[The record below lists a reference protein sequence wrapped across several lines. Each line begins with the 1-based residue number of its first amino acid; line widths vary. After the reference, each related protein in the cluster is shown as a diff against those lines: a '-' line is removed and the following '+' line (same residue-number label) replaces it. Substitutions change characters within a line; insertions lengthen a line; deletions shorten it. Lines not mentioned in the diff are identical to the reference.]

1 MGKGSIDMFKHR
13 FYKSNIVTTIMIIAL
28 LGYCGVMVGL
38 LFFRSR
44 HILDTYH
51 YNIIPF
57 ATIEQLVMHRDHYN
71 TEAWAKNLF
80 GNIILFMPLGV
91 FIPLLHQRYMRD
103 ANLVILVAI
112 LIFVVECIQML
123 TYVGSFDVDDILLNT
138 LGAWLGLLITRK
150 VCKQGTPSI
159 DSSKGA

>member
-1 MGKGSIDMFKHR
+1 M
-13 FYKSNIVTTIMIIAL
+13 YKSKVVTTVVIIAL
-28 LGYCGVMVGL
+28 FGYCVVIAAL

-44 HILDTYH
+44 HTLDLYH
-51 YNIIPF
+51 YNMIPF

-71 TEAWAKNLF
+71 PETWVKNLF

-91 FIPLLHQRYMRD
+91 FIPLLNQRYLRV
-103 ANLVILVAI
+103 ANLVIFVAV

-123 TYVGSFDVDDILLNT
+123 TYVGSFDVDDIMLNT
-138 LGAWLGLLITRK
+138 LGAWLGLVITKK
-150 VCKQGTPSI
+150 VCRQGTSSF